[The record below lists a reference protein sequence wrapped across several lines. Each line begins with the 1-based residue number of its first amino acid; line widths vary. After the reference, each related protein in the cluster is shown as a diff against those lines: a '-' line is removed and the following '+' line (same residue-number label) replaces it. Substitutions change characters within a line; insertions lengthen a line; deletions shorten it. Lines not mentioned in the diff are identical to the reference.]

1 MLNSYLLT
9 LQIIIVL
16 ACSYR
21 GLVYLSAWNKAYVH
35 VRPPSGHLS
44 PTHAHLQKLIFSSTF
59 VLIVEEKI
67 TVLRIR
73 IQAKRTR
80 LGYCKGD
87 FYVYNSAFLCKLLS
101 GLLKNSSAPVL
112 GSSCNSTVIKFQFFK
127 FHFNSIT
134 LASKALRKVKSKIQ
148 KKMFQLNRAWFRAAQ
163 A

>member
-1 MLNSYLLT
+1 MLGRPQATSLPRMRTCRNYFF
-9 LQIIIVL
+9 
-16 ACSYR
+16 
-21 GLVYLSAWNKAYVH
+21 SA
-35 VRPPSGHLS
+35 
-44 PTHAHLQKLIFSSTF
+44 TF

-87 FYVYNSAFLCKLLS
+87 YYVYNSAFLCKLLS

-127 FHFNSIT
+127 FHFNIIT
-134 LASKALRKVKSKIQ
+134 LASKALREIKSKI
-148 KKMFQLNRAWFRAAQ
+148 
-163 A
+163 

>member
-1 MLNSYLLT
+1 MYMLGRPQATSLPRMCTCRNYFF
-9 LQIIIVL
+9 
-16 ACSYR
+16 
-21 GLVYLSAWNKAYVH
+21 SA
-35 VRPPSGHLS
+35 
-44 PTHAHLQKLIFSSTF
+44 TF

-87 FYVYNSAFLCKLLS
+87 YYGYNSAFLCKLLS

-127 FHFNSIT
+127 FHFNIIT
-134 LASKALRKVKSKIQ
+134 LASKALREIKSKI
-148 KKMFQLNRAWFRAAQ
+148 
-163 A
+163 